1 MCRQVGKTQVALLRK
16 MDEANRNAT
25 WRIIG
30 KGVAQNFKQAADWYG
45 KAAAQGIDGAAT
57 CRDLCLAQLAAATG
71 LRRP

>member
-30 KGVAQNFKQAADWYG
+30 KGVAQMFPIA
-45 KAAAQGIDGAAT
+45 
-57 CRDLCLAQLAAATG
+57 
-71 LRRP
+71 PFEM